1 MCHAIDVTAMN
12 LVELNIDTIP
22 LGQPLPFA
30 LRGVAGALLAQKGYV
45 IRTPKELETLVVR
58 GQTLCVD
65 TDESGESF
73 RAFKAHLQN
82 MLMSDQPLGL
92 MSTMTMGATL
102 AQEDAIDR
110 GRETPHWPTWQARL
124 TQLMRTPSA
133 DSFLPRL
140 ENMHLGLA
148 RQCALSPD
156 ATLLAL
162 VQMSAEET
170 RHYCSTHAMLVAA
183 VCMISARET
192 LTWPEERIHQIG
204 RAALSMNLGMG
215 HLQDDL
221 AQQITPLSP
230 SQAQA
235 VEDHALRSVRMLREM
250 GVQDPVW
257 LQAVHGH
264 HLRSPGRLADK
275 TLGEQ
280 LARLI
285 QRADIFGARIAP
297 RANRHPMSV
306 TSAMQA
312 SYYDETKSVDEAGA
326 ALIKSLGIY
335 PPGAW
340 VKLASGETAVV
351 VRRGISAAT
360 PKAAVMVNKDGMPTG
375 EPIPRDTAHPNWKI
389 SAPVAH
395 RDVRVRLPLE
405 RLLEINF

>member
-1 MCHAIDVTAMN
+1 MN

-30 LRGVAGALLAQKGYV
+30 LRGVAGALLAQKGFV
-45 IRTPKELETLVVR
+45 IRTPKELQILLAR

-65 TDESGESF
+65 TDESGDSF

-82 MLMSDQPLGL
+82 MLMSDKPLG
-92 MSTMTMGATL
+92 MISSMTMHATL
-102 AQEDAIDR
+102 AQEDAADR
-110 GRETPHWPTWQARL
+110 DRKTPHWPTWQARL
-124 TQLMRTPSA
+124 TQLMRIP
-133 DSFLPRL
+133 DPESFLPRF
-140 ENMHLGLA
+140 ENMHQGLA
-148 RQCALSPD
+148 HHCAEAPD
-156 ATLLAL
+156 AALLAL

-192 LTWPEERIHQIG
+192 LRWSEDRIHQIG
-204 RAALSMNLGMG
+204 RAGLSMNLGMG
-215 HLQDDL
+215 HLQDEL
-221 AQQITPLSP
+221 AQQISPLSP

-235 VEDHALRSVRMLREM
+235 VEDHALRSVHMLRDM
-250 GVQDPVW
+250 GVTDEVW
-257 LQAVHGH
+257 LQGVHGH
-264 HLRSPGRLADK
+264 HLRAPGRLADK
-275 TLGEQ
+275 TEGDQ

-351 VRRGISAAT
+351 VRRGKTAAT
-360 PKAAVMVNKDGMPTG
+360 PRVAVLVNKEGMPTG
-375 EPIPRDTAHPNWKI
+375 EPIPRDTAHPSWKI
-389 SAPVAH
+389 AAPVAH

-405 RLLEINF
+405 RLLEISF